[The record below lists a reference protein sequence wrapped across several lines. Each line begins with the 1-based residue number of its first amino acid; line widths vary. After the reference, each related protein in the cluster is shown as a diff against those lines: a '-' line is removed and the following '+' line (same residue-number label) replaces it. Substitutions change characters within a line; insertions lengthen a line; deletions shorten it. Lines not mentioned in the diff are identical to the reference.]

1 MKKVNSFLM
10 ILFLGIPFLWSN
22 SVNGQEND
30 TTTRYNQ
37 YGVKVN
43 RTPLLP
49 EERNGNLVLEAK
61 DKSYKIWYDARVQV
75 DGAMFYGDTYNDI
88 GNGTSIRRARFAVKA
103 EFAKNWYGEFD
114 MDISNSELELKDAY
128 VKYFNDAGLEVQV
141 GNFKE
146 GFSMEATTT
155 SRYLTFI
162 ERPNAVAT
170 FAPSRHIGVA
180 ASYSKNWLFAMGG
193 VHFQEVGGLEERIF
207 SEDNNKDVGMDEGYS
222 YTGKVVIMPWHK
234 ENKMGLHFGGAYSYR
249 TPKTDAEVPY
259 TLRYSTRSL
268 TSINRKKYMDTD
280 LMGDVDYATLAGLE
294 FAGYYEG
301 LRLQGEY
308 IMSSVVKDKD
318 LPTENFDG
326 FYVFGTYLLFGGKYN
341 YDKGAAEFTQP
352 TRGKDW
358 GDVELALRYDYLNLN
373 SDVDQVMGGSGEGY
387 TLGLNYYINNN
398 VKIML
403 NYIYMNH
410 DRWANGKN
418 KLFVGYDENNEL
430 TKDPRSVVDGNGSAG
445 EDYSILSIRFEVDF

>member
-10 ILFLGIPFLWSN
+10 ILFLGIPFLWSS

-49 EERNGNLVLEAK
+49 EERNGTLVLEAK

-222 YTGKVVIMPWHK
+222 YTGKVVIMPFHK
-234 ENKMGLHFGGAYSYR
+234 DNRMGLHLGGAYSYR

-280 LMGDVDYATLAGLE
+280 LMGDVDYATLTGLE

-308 IMSSVVKDKD
+308 MMSSVVKDKD

-418 KLFVGYDENNEL
+418 KLFVGYDENGEL
-430 TKDPRSVVDGNGSAG
+430 TKNPRNVVDSNGSAG

>member
-1 MKKVNSFLM
+1 
-10 ILFLGIPFLWSN
+10 
-22 SVNGQEND
+22 
-30 TTTRYNQ
+30 
-37 YGVKVN
+37 
-43 RTPLLP
+43 
-49 EERNGNLVLEAK
+49 
-61 DKSYKIWYDARVQV
+61 
-75 DGAMFYGDTYNDI
+75 
-88 GNGTSIRRARFAVKA
+88 
-103 EFAKNWYGEFD
+103 
-114 MDISNSELELKDAY
+114 
-128 VKYFNDAGLEVQV
+128 
-141 GNFKE
+141 
-146 GFSMEATTT
+146 
-155 SRYLTFI
+155 
-162 ERPNAVAT
+162 
-170 FAPSRHIGVA
+170 
-180 ASYSKNWLFAMGG
+180 
-193 VHFQEVGGLEERIF
+193 
-207 SEDNNKDVGMDEGYS
+207 
-222 YTGKVVIMPWHK
+222 
-234 ENKMGLHFGGAYSYR
+234 MGLHFGGAYSYR
-249 TPKTDAEVPY
+249 KPKTDAEVPY

-294 FAGYYEG
+294 VAGYYEG

-352 TRGKDW
+352 TRGKSW

-373 SDVDQVMGGSGEGY
+373 SDVNQVMGGSGEGY

-398 VKIML
+398 VKVML

-418 KLFVGYDENNEL
+418 KLFVGYDANGDL
-430 TKDPRSVVDGNGSAG
+430 TKNPREVVDDNGSAG